1 MLQQKYSRRR
11 PGTVVHAENPRR
23 LEDFKL
29 RPMPDPVSKKK
40 KKITP
45 GCNPSYLGDRDWEDC
60 GLRPAQAKS

>member
-40 KKITP
+40 KKSLLVVIP
-45 GCNPSYLGDRDWEDC
+45 AIWETEI
-60 GLRPAQAKS
+60 GKIVV